1 MSSKIKFYTAYDGCP
16 IIGEVNNDPS
26 EVMLAGF
33 EPDDLRIKE
42 LLLAGERL
50 EAFKFGYT
58 ESKVDYDI
66 DGDEPDEISDAQY
79 IDDFMDELEAQDIY
93 NQTMQRIQASIEER
107 QNMFSRRLKDE
118 KSSSEIVKDV
128 PEPTKEDA

>member
-1 MSSKIKFYTAYDGCP
+1 MCKIKFYTAYDGSP
-16 IIGEVNNDPS
+16 IIPEVNNDPS

-58 ESKVDYDI
+58 ESKADYDI

-93 NQTMQRIQASIEER
+93 NQTMQRIQASIDER
-107 QNMFSRRLKDE
+107 ENMYSRRLKEE
-118 KSSSEIVKDV
+118 KMSSSS
-128 PEPTKEDA
+128 PEKESEETKEDA

>member
-1 MSSKIKFYTAYDGCP
+1 MAIKFYTSYFGCP
-16 IIGEVNNDPS
+16 IVPEVNDEPS
-26 EVMLAGF
+26 QVMLAGF

-50 EAFKFGYT
+50 EAFKFGYS
-58 ESKVDYDI
+58 ENLADYDF
-66 DGDEPDEISDAQY
+66 DSDEIVPDNY
-79 IDDFMDELEAQDIY
+79 DVVDDYMDELEAQEIY

-107 QNMFSRRLKDE
+107 ENSFSRRLKEE
-118 KSSSEIVKDV
+118 KSSSVVEDN

>member
-1 MSSKIKFYTAYDGCP
+1 MSKIKFYTAYDGCP
-16 IIGEVNNDPS
+16 IIGEVNSDPS

-58 ESKVDYDI
+58 ESQSDYDF
-66 DGDEPDEISDAQY
+66 DVDDDVPDNYDS
-79 IDDFMDELEAQDIY
+79 IDDYMDELEAQEIY
-93 NQTMQRIQASIEER
+93 NQTMQRIQASIDER
-107 QNMFSRRLKDE
+107 ENMYSRRLKEE
-118 KSSSEIVKDV
+118 KSS
-128 PEPTKEDA
+128 PEPAKPVQEETKEGE

>member
-1 MSSKIKFYTAYDGCP
+1 MSKIKFYTAYDGSP
-16 IIGEVNNDPS
+16 ILPEVNNDPS

-58 ESKVDYDI
+58 ESKSDFDFAEGEEVPDNFDSVDDY
-66 DGDEPDEISDAQY
+66 
-79 IDDFMDELEAQDIY
+79 MDELEAQELY
-93 NQTMQRIQASIEER
+93 NQTMQRIHASIEER
-107 QNMFSRRLKDE
+107 ENMYSRRLKEE
-118 KSSSEIVKDV
+118 KLSSPAPDKE